1 MCSLINH
8 ALGYTRSLVHSLL
21 IALKNLH
28 INSSRCNTVPFLP
41 HPAFHIPLLSCYFNL
56 AKATVGKPPDE
67 YLCVEVFKKKKKIWI
82 SCHWFVVPLFLSGVC
97 IPGWLLSC
105 SDYSHGLQ
113 SIHWGSLFKMVL
125 VSLLHYWNE
134 ILFPEAGVKQGAI
147 ATLKKGR
154 LCAWMQM

>member
-1 MCSLINH
+1 MSTYKPCLRIYSQ
-8 ALGYTRSLVHSLL
+8 HSAFFIDCFEKPSHKQVGVIL
-21 IALKNLH
+21 
-28 INSSRCNTVPFLP
+28 CPF
-41 HPAFHIPLLSCYFNL
+41 FHILHFIFPCSAVILTWQRQQWANSQMNICAWRCL
-56 AKATVGKPPDE
+56 
-67 YLCVEVFKKKKKIWI
+67 KKKKIWI

-134 ILFPEAGVKQGAI
+134 RLLPEAGVKQRAI

-154 LCAWMQM
+154 VMCAWMQM

>member
-1 MCSLINH
+1 MFSLINH

-67 YLCVEVFKKKKKIWI
+67 YLCVEVFKKKRK
-82 SCHWFVVPLFLSGVC
+82 SEYP
-97 IPGWLLSC
+97 
-105 SDYSHGLQ
+105 
-113 SIHWGSLFKMVL
+113 
-125 VSLLHYWNE
+125 
-134 ILFPEAGVKQGAI
+134 AI
-147 ATLKKGR
+147 DL
-154 LCAWMQM
+154 